1 MTNTSVLS
9 LPELELPKV
18 VRKKMD
24 PFPNAE
30 DDYAILDELL
40 KVGVETQKLSVSPVT
55 LEVKK
60 TDTVVDFQM
69 PPESYILPDQA
80 EDRPLGEIL
89 RAKRTRASATSSSGV
104 TVTGKH
110 VGDDVP
116 LGGVR
121 GKRPRNVN
129 VEGKKD
135 GPVTFEGLAPPSVEI
150 PKGKLSRVLEEGE
163 MVDEGFL
170 RRMVADLKDAGVDKL
185 LAQGAT
191 PRENRAKMLQHLMR
205 VCNFLSLAASS
216 SLQCVT

>member
-1 MTNTSVLS
+1 MTNTSVS
-9 LPELELPKV
+9 PLPELELPKV

-40 KVGVETQKLSVSPVT
+40 KVGMETQKLAVSPVT

-60 TDTVVDFQM
+60 TDKVVDFQM
-69 PPESYILPDQA
+69 PPESYLLSEPTEDQ
-80 EDRPLGEIL
+80 PLGEIL
-89 RAKRTRASATSSSGV
+89 KAKRTRVAATSSSGV
-104 TVTGKH
+104 TVTGKR
-110 VGDDVP
+110 VAEDVP
-116 LGGVR
+116 LEGVR

-135 GPVTFEGLAPPSVEI
+135 GPVTFERLAPPSTEI
-150 PKGKLSRVLEEGE
+150 PKGRLSRVLEEGG
-163 MVDEGFL
+163 MVDDGFL

-191 PRENRAKMLQHLMR
+191 PRENRARMLQHLMR
-205 VCNFLSLAASS
+205 VCGFLS
-216 SLQCVT
+216 